1 VYFNKETNFYSDGDR
16 AHDLYLFFNHAHFLT
31 NKAREIDLKQYK
43 LTPEQVS
50 ILFIVRALSGKL
62 TPADIARLYQLKRH
76 TVSTMVARMAT
87 KGLVKRV
94 PDATFKN
101 RLRICITEKGEAAY
115 QQSTERLSIH
125 SILGSLSDEE
135 YNQFLHLMQKT
146 ILNASRALSL
156 DENNLFPL

>member
-16 AHDLYLFFNHAHFLT
+16 VHDLYLFFNHAHFII
-31 NKAREIDLKQYK
+31 NKARERELKQYE

-62 TPADIARLYQLKRH
+62 TPANIARLYQLKRH
-76 TVSTMVARMAT
+76 TVSTMVARMEK

-94 PDATFKN
+94 PDTTFKN

-115 QQSTERLSIH
+115 QQSTKRLSIH
-125 SILGSLSDEE
+125 GILGSLSEEE
-135 YNQFLHLMQKT
+135 YDQFLHLMQKIT
-146 ILNASRALSL
+146 LNASQALNL
-156 DENNLFPL
+156 DENDLFPL